1 MRHFSNLRGDR
12 HGRKHDY
19 LILRGALPC
28 LSLDYCHAA
37 FELSHGII
45 PVLPRGNQSGR
56 QRLCYYYDCIRRAK
70 FIEEDTKRSS
80 HKALRLILFSAVF
93 SVAGMQVGSYI
104 GAVGILWYLETM
116 AEDVSA
122 GSYMSFFPQVLQSRP
137 TRHWCVCYLLS
148 GRLGV
153 AMYMVIAGGYMILL
167 RSLLFA

>member
-1 MRHFSNLRGDR
+1 MTGNTITSFSV
-12 HGRKHDY
+12 
-19 LILRGALPC
+19 ALC
-28 LSLDYCHAA
+28 LVCLWITDT
-37 FELSHGII
+37 
-45 PVLPRGNQSGR
+45 
-56 QRLCYYYDCIRRAK
+56 RLLNFLTESSKCYREATRVKDNGCATIKDCIRRAK

-80 HKALRLILFSAVF
+80 HKVLRLILFSAVF

-122 GSYMSFFPQVLQSRP
+122 GSYMSFFPKVLQSRP

-148 GRLGV
+148 GGLGV
-153 AMYMVIAGGYMILL
+153 AMYMVIAGRYMILL

>member
-1 MRHFSNLRGDR
+1 MAENTITSFFV
-12 HGRKHDY
+12 
-19 LILRGALPC
+19 ALC
-28 LSLDYCHAA
+28 LVCLWITATR
-37 FELSHGII
+37 LLT
-45 PVLPRGNQSGR
+45 VLTESSK
-56 QRLCYYYDCIRRAK
+56 CYREATRVKDNGCATIKDCIRRAK

-80 HKALRLILFSAVF
+80 HKVLRLILFSAVF

-148 GRLGV
+148 GGLGV
-153 AMYMVIAGGYMILL
+153 AMYMVIAGRYMILL

>member
-1 MRHFSNLRGDR
+1 MEDNGCATI
-12 HGRKHDY
+12 K
-19 LILRGALPC
+19 
-28 LSLDYCHAA
+28 
-37 FELSHGII
+37 
-45 PVLPRGNQSGR
+45 
-56 QRLCYYYDCIRRAK
+56 DCIRRAK

-122 GSYMSFFPQVLQSRP
+122 GSYMSFFPQVLQHRP

-148 GRLGV
+148 GGLGV

>member
-1 MRHFSNLRGDR
+1 MAENTITAFFV
-12 HGRKHDY
+12 
-19 LILRGALPC
+19 ALC
-28 LSLDYCHAA
+28 LVCLWITAMQLLNFLTES
-37 FELSHGII
+37 S
-45 PVLPRGNQSGR
+45 Q
-56 QRLCYYYDCIRRAK
+56 CYREATRVEDNGCATIKDCIRRAK

-148 GRLGV
+148 GGLGV

>member
-1 MRHFSNLRGDR
+1 MTGNTITSFSV
-12 HGRKHDY
+12 
-19 LILRGALPC
+19 ALC
-28 LSLDYCHAA
+28 LVCLWITAIQLLNFLTES
-37 FELSHGII
+37 S
-45 PVLPRGNQSGR
+45 Q
-56 QRLCYYYDCIRRAK
+56 CYREATRVEDNGCATIKDCIRRAK

-148 GRLGV
+148 GGLGV

>member
-1 MRHFSNLRGDR
+1 MAENTITSFFV
-12 HGRKHDY
+12 
-19 LILRGALPC
+19 ALC
-28 LSLDYCHAA
+28 LVCLWITAMQLLNFLTES
-37 FELSHGII
+37 S
-45 PVLPRGNQSGR
+45 Q
-56 QRLCYYYDCIRRAK
+56 CYREATRVEDNGCATIKDCIRRAK

-122 GSYMSFFPQVLQSRP
+122 SSYMSFFPQVLQSRP

-148 GRLGV
+148 GGLGV

>member
-1 MRHFSNLRGDR
+1 MAENTITSFFV
-12 HGRKHDY
+12 
-19 LILRGALPC
+19 ALC
-28 LSLDYCHAA
+28 LVCLWITAMQLLNFLTES
-37 FELSHGII
+37 S
-45 PVLPRGNQSGR
+45 Q
-56 QRLCYYYDCIRRAK
+56 CYREATRVEDNGCATIKDCIRRAK

-122 GSYMSFFPQVLQSRP
+122 GSYMSFFPQVLQSRL

-148 GRLGV
+148 GGLGV

>member
-1 MRHFSNLRGDR
+1 MAENTITSFFV
-12 HGRKHDY
+12 
-19 LILRGALPC
+19 ALC
-28 LSLDYCHAA
+28 LVCLWITAMQLLNFLTES
-37 FELSHGII
+37 SK
-45 PVLPRGNQSGR
+45 
-56 QRLCYYYDCIRRAK
+56 CYREATRVKDNGCATIKDCIRRAK

-80 HKALRLILFSAVF
+80 HKVLRLILFSAVF

-148 GRLGV
+148 GGLGV
-153 AMYMVIAGGYMILL
+153 AMYMVIAGRYMILL

>member
-1 MRHFSNLRGDR
+1 MAENTITSFFV
-12 HGRKHDY
+12 
-19 LILRGALPC
+19 ALC
-28 LSLDYCHAA
+28 LVCLWITAMQLLNFLTES
-37 FELSHGII
+37 S
-45 PVLPRGNQSGR
+45 Q
-56 QRLCYYYDCIRRAK
+56 CYREATRVEDNGCATIKDCIRRAK

-104 GAVGILWYLETM
+104 GAVGTLWYLETM

-148 GRLGV
+148 GGLGV

>member
-1 MRHFSNLRGDR
+1 MEENTITSFFV
-12 HGRKHDY
+12 
-19 LILRGALPC
+19 ALC
-28 LSLDYCHAA
+28 LVCLWITAMQLLNFLTES
-37 FELSHGII
+37 S
-45 PVLPRGNQSGR
+45 Q
-56 QRLCYYYDCIRRAK
+56 CYREATRVEDNGCATIKDCIRRAK

-148 GRLGV
+148 GGLGV

>member
-1 MRHFSNLRGDR
+1 MAENTITSFFV
-12 HGRKHDY
+12 
-19 LILRGALPC
+19 APC
-28 LSLDYCHAA
+28 LVCLWITAMQLLNFLTES
-37 FELSHGII
+37 S
-45 PVLPRGNQSGR
+45 Q
-56 QRLCYYYDCIRRAK
+56 CYREATRVEDNGCATIKDCIRRAK

-148 GRLGV
+148 GGLGV

>member
-1 MRHFSNLRGDR
+1 MTGNTITSFSV
-12 HGRKHDY
+12 
-19 LILRGALPC
+19 ALC
-28 LSLDYCHAA
+28 LVCLWITAT
-37 FELSHGII
+37 
-45 PVLPRGNQSGR
+45 
-56 QRLCYYYDCIRRAK
+56 RLLNFLTESSKSYREATRVEDNGCATIKDCIRRAK

-80 HKALRLILFSAVF
+80 HKVLRLILFSAVF

-122 GSYMSFFPQVLQSRP
+122 GSYMSFFPQVLQHRP

-148 GRLGV
+148 GGLGV

>member
-1 MRHFSNLRGDR
+1 MTGNTITSFFV
-12 HGRKHDY
+12 
-19 LILRGALPC
+19 ALC
-28 LSLDYCHAA
+28 LVCLWITATWLLNFLTES
-37 FELSHGII
+37 SK
-45 PVLPRGNQSGR
+45 
-56 QRLCYYYDCIRRAK
+56 CYREATRVEDNGCATIKDCIRRAK

-148 GRLGV
+148 GKLGV
-153 AMYMVIAGGYMILL
+153 AMYMVIAGRYMILL
-167 RSLLFA
+167 RSLFRVTTTKSLTHFG

>member
-1 MRHFSNLRGDR
+1 MAENTITSFFV
-12 HGRKHDY
+12 
-19 LILRGALPC
+19 ALCFVC
-28 LSLDYCHAA
+28 LWITAMQLLNFLTES
-37 FELSHGII
+37 S
-45 PVLPRGNQSGR
+45 Q
-56 QRLCYYYDCIRRAK
+56 CYREATRVEDNGCATIKDCIRRAK

-93 SVAGMQVGSYI
+93 SVAGMQMGSYI

-148 GRLGV
+148 GGLGV

>member
-1 MRHFSNLRGDR
+1 MAENTITSFFVAL
-12 HGRKHDY
+12 Y
-19 LILRGALPC
+19 LVC
-28 LSLDYCHAA
+28 LWITAMQLLNFLTES
-37 FELSHGII
+37 S
-45 PVLPRGNQSGR
+45 Q
-56 QRLCYYYDCIRRAK
+56 CYREATRVEDNGCATIKDCIRRAK

-148 GRLGV
+148 GGLGV

>member
-1 MRHFSNLRGDR
+1 MAENTITSFFV
-12 HGRKHDY
+12 
-19 LILRGALPC
+19 ALC
-28 LSLDYCHAA
+28 LVCLWITAMQLLNFLTES
-37 FELSHGII
+37 S
-45 PVLPRGNQSGR
+45 Q
-56 QRLCYYYDCIRRAK
+56 CYREATRVEDNGCATIKDCIRRAK

-148 GRLGV
+148 GGLGV
-153 AMYMVIAGGYMILL
+153 AMYMVIAGGYMVLL
-167 RSLLFA
+167 RSLLFT

>member
-1 MRHFSNLRGDR
+1 MAENTITSFFV
-12 HGRKHDY
+12 
-19 LILRGALPC
+19 ALC
-28 LSLDYCHAA
+28 LVCLWITAMQLLNFLTES
-37 FELSHGII
+37 SK
-45 PVLPRGNQSGR
+45 
-56 QRLCYYYDCIRRAK
+56 CYREATRVEDNGCATIKDCIHRAK
-70 FIEEDTKRSS
+70 FVVEDAKVSS
-80 HKALRLILFSAVF
+80 YKALRLILFSAVF

-148 GRLGV
+148 GGLGV

-167 RSLLFA
+167 RSLFFA

>member
-1 MRHFSNLRGDR
+1 MAENTITSFFVALCLVCLWITAMQLLNFLTESSQCY
-12 HGRKHDY
+12 RKATRVEDNGCAT
-19 LILRGALPC
+19 IK
-28 LSLDYCHAA
+28 
-37 FELSHGII
+37 
-45 PVLPRGNQSGR
+45 
-56 QRLCYYYDCIRRAK
+56 DCIRRAK

-80 HKALRLILFSAVF
+80 HKVLRLILFSAMF

-122 GSYMSFFPQVLQSRP
+122 GSYMSFFPQVLQHRP

-148 GRLGV
+148 GWLGV

-167 RSLLFA
+167 RSLLFT

>member
-1 MRHFSNLRGDR
+1 MTGNTITSFFV
-12 HGRKHDY
+12 
-19 LILRGALPC
+19 ALC
-28 LSLDYCHAA
+28 LVCLWITAT
-37 FELSHGII
+37 
-45 PVLPRGNQSGR
+45 
-56 QRLCYYYDCIRRAK
+56 RLLNFLTESSQCYREATRVEDNGCATIKDCIRRAK

-148 GRLGV
+148 GGLGV

-167 RSLLFA
+167 RSLFRVTTTKSLTHFG